1 MDIATLA
8 GLGICIFFIVFGIL
22 LGGTLG
28 AFVSISSMFITYG
41 GTLGGL
47 FIQFKMDQ
55 VKNAINIAKKAF
67 NNEETDIEKLISD
80 IVGYAEMARR
90 EGLLVLE
97 REIEKIEDSFL
108 EKGVRLI
115 IDGAEQEVVKS
126 MMEIELQYLAE
137 RHALGKEIWDSL
149 GASCPSWGMIGTI
162 IGLIIMLG
170 NLSDPTSLG
179 PAMATALLTTFYGA
193 VGAFMV
199 FTPIAGKL
207 SVKSKEEILTK
218 KIIIEGV
225 LSVQTGDNPRMVEEK
240 LKLFLPP
247 SKRGFE
253 TLKKG

>member
-1 MDIATLA
+1 MDIATIA
-8 GLGICIFFIVFGIL
+8 GFGICIFFILFGIL

-28 AFVSISSMFITYG
+28 AFVSISSMFITFG
-41 GTLGGL
+41 GTFGGL
-47 FIQFKMDQ
+47 FIQFKMSQ

-67 NNEETDIEKLISD
+67 KNEETDIEMLITN
-80 IVGYAEMARR
+80 IVSYAEMARR

-97 REIEKIEDSFL
+97 REIENISDKFL
-108 EKGVRLI
+108 EKGIRLI

-126 MMEIELQYLAE
+126 MLEIELQYLAE
-137 RHALGKEIWDSL
+137 RHAIGKEIWDSL

-170 NLSDPTSLG
+170 NLSDPSSLG

-193 VGAFMV
+193 VGAFMI

-247 SKRGFE
+247 AQRTFE
-253 TLKKG
+253 ALKKG